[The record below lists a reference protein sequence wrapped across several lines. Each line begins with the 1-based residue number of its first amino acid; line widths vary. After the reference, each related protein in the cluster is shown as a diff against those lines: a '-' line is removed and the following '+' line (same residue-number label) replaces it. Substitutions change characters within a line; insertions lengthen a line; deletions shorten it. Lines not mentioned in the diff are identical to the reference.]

1 MFQNI
6 AEDTV
11 QNVNNNKTNSKIIRI
26 LKELFKVQNI
36 IIYILTFLISM
47 ITVKDVYIP
56 LGIAMVAAC
65 LGGTIPIFLVYISSL
80 VGTAISVGSSEFLN
94 VFWLSIVYF
103 ILIILFKPKVCIEE
117 RNEIYKTG
125 SRLFWAYMLC
135 AIIKNWGSDIWISD
149 LFNAGITGGILYVF
163 YKIFVNGIIIIKDF
177 NKKKV
182 FTVEESASG
191 IALIVLALS
200 FFNNTVIDKLT
211 VSAIVG
217 MFLIIILGWQKGM
230 LAGVATALLSAIMLA
245 SVQAFDLSNI
255 VVFIVPAV
263 AVGIASNFKRIDVG
277 KVFGRTK
284 MLDNKGETR
293 LTDSREF
300 VSELQNL
307 KETIEDVATFADDE
321 DEEIVNKKYEKY
333 EDAFFENLEEIPE
346 NIFYDELILAEND
359 IARNIFE
366 ILEKN
371 DIILEDDLVEI
382 FKRNNNYI
390 IVQDEKIKDD
400 LREIIRIAN
409 RAYKIIEIEKI
420 KLNESKKANK
430 KMAQAVKEV
439 AKAVDTC
446 IEKAEEKKDQKIVK
460 KEKELEKILQGKN
473 IPIEK
478 ANVRQVK
485 NGKYIVEIKLD
496 DVDTV
501 YREKSKIANITDLIS
516 KTIGSKM
523 AFQKDRKNTETGDYS
538 QIYGSED
545 KFIMQVGSSK
555 ISKDDSEASGDCNL
569 QMRLDDG
576 KYILA
581 ISDGMGT
588 GAKAREN
595 SKLVV
600 TKLKQLLQNGFE
612 KEQTINIINSAL
624 SLKTKED
631 EFATLDM
638 CVLDLFEG
646 NLSLIK
652 NGACNTYIKN
662 KKNISIIKSEEMPI
676 GTGLD
681 VTLKEK
687 VIPVS
692 DGDIVLICS
701 DGLLDSK
708 EELKKD
714 WVEEFLKNLSTNN
727 VQKISDMILA
737 EAIDNN
743 YGIARDD
750 ITVIVAKIIKKK

>member
-6 AEDTV
+6 AEETM
-11 QNVNNNKTNSKIIRI
+11 QNVNENVKNNSKFIKIY
-26 LKELFKVQNI
+26 KELFKIQNI
-36 IIYILTFLISM
+36 VIYVLTFLVSM

-65 LGGTIPIFLVYISSL
+65 LGSTVPIFLVYILSL
-80 VGTAISVGSSEFLN
+80 LGTAISLGSGEFAN

-103 ILIILFKPKVCIEE
+103 VLIMLFKPKVCVEE

-125 SRLFWAYMLC
+125 SRLFWAYIIC
-135 AIIKNWGSDIWISD
+135 NIIKNWGSDIWVSD
-149 LFNAGITGGILYVF
+149 LFSAGVTGGILYVF

-177 NKKKV
+177 NIKKV
-182 FTVEESASG
+182 FTIEETASG
-191 IALIVLALS
+191 IAIIVLALS
-200 FFNNTVIDKLT
+200 FFNNNIIDKLT
-211 VSAIVG
+211 ISSIVG

-230 LAGVATALLSAIMLA
+230 LAGIATALLAGIMLCF
-245 SVQAFDLSNI
+245 VQAFDLSNI
-255 VVFIVPAV
+255 IVFVAPAFL
-263 AVGIASNFKRIDVG
+263 VGVLSNFKKMDLYKI
-277 KVFGRTK
+277 FSRTK

-293 LTDSREF
+293 LTENKDI
-300 VSELQNL
+300 VTELEGL
-307 KETIEDVATFADDE
+307 KETIEENFTEIDVDKQE
-321 DEEIVNKKYEKY
+321 SQKYEKY
-333 EDAFFENLEEIPE
+333 EEAFFENLEEIQE
-346 NIFYDELILAEND
+346 NIFYDELILAESD
-359 IARNIFE
+359 IIRNIFDV
-366 ILEKN
+366 LEHN
-371 DIILEDDLVEI
+371 DIILEDDLVDI

-390 IVQDEKIKDD
+390 LVQDQKIKDD
-400 LREIIRIAN
+400 LREVIKVSN
-409 RAYKIIEIEKI
+409 RAYKIIQIENIKI
-420 KLNESKKANK
+420 NENKKANK
-430 KMAQAVKEV
+430 KMVEVAKEV
-439 AKAVDTC
+439 AKAVDVC
-446 IEKAEEKKDQKIVK
+446 IEKVSQKKDEKIVK
-460 KEKELEKILQGKN
+460 KEKELEKILSGKN

-478 ANVRQVK
+478 ANIRQVK

-496 DVDTV
+496 IKDTTL
-501 YREKSKIANITDLIS
+501 REKSKIANISDLIS

-523 AFQKDRKNTETGDYS
+523 SFQKDRRNVETGEYVQTYS
-538 QIYGSED
+538 TED

-595 SKLVV
+595 SKLVI
-600 TKLKQLLQNGFE
+600 TKLKKLLQTGFE
-612 KEQTINIINSAL
+612 KEQSVKLINSTL
-624 SLKTKED
+624 SLKTAED

-638 CVLDLFEG
+638 CVLDLYEG

-676 GTGLD
+676 GVGLD
-681 VTLKEK
+681 VNLKEK
-687 VIPVS
+687 IVPVS

-708 EELKKD
+708 EEFQKD
-714 WVEEFLKNLSTNN
+714 WIEDFLRKINTNN
-727 VQKISDMILA
+727 VQKISDMLLA

-743 YGIARDD
+743 YGVAGDD

>member
-6 AEDTV
+6 AEETV
-11 QNVNNNKTNSKIIRI
+11 QNVNENTEADSKVIRI
-26 LKELFKVQNI
+26 LKELFKLNNI
-36 IIYILTFLISM
+36 IIYVLTFFISM

-65 LGGTIPIFLVYISSL
+65 LGSTVPIFLVYISSL
-80 VGTAISVGSSEFLN
+80 VGTAISLGSSEFAN

-103 ILIILFKPKVCIEE
+103 LLITLFKPKVCIEE

-125 SRLFWAYMLC
+125 SRLFWAYILC
-135 AIIKNWGSDIWISD
+135 SIVRNWGSDIWVSD
-149 LFNAGITGGILYVF
+149 LFSAGITGGILYVF

-177 NKKKV
+177 KIKKV
-182 FTVEESASG
+182 FTIEETASG
-191 IALIVLALS
+191 IAIVVLALS
-200 FFNNTVIDKLT
+200 FFNNNVIDKLT
-211 VSAIVG
+211 ISSIVG

-230 LAGVATALLSAIMLA
+230 LAGISTALLSGIMLA
-245 SVQAFDLSNI
+245 FVQAFDLSNI
-255 VVFIVPAV
+255 IVFVVPAV
-263 AVGIASNFKRIDVG
+263 VVGFLSTFKKMDLQKI
-277 KVFGRTK
+277 FGRTK
-284 MLDNKGETR
+284 MLDNVGETR
-293 LTDSREF
+293 LTENKEI
-300 VSELQNL
+300 VSELEGL
-307 KETIEDVATFADDE
+307 KETIEENFA
-321 DEEIVNKKYEKY
+321 EENEEQLENQKYERY
-333 EDAFFENLEEIPE
+333 EEAFFENLEEIQD

-359 IARNIFE
+359 IIRDVFN

-371 DIILEDDLVEI
+371 DIILEDDLVDI

-390 IVQDEKIKDD
+390 LVQDQKIKED
-400 LREIIRIAN
+400 LRAVIKIAN
-409 RAYKIIEIEKI
+409 RAYKIIQIENIKI
-420 KLNESKKANK
+420 NENKKANK
-430 KMAQAVKEV
+430 KIAKVAKEV

-446 IEKAEEKKDQKIVK
+446 IEKVAQNKDEKLVK
-460 KEKELEKILQGKN
+460 KEREIQKILSGKN
-473 IPIEK
+473 IPIEN
-478 ANVRQVK
+478 ANIRLVK

-496 DVDTV
+496 IKDTTL
-501 YREKSKIANITDLIS
+501 RDKSRIANISDLIS

-523 AFQKDRKNTETGDYS
+523 SFQKDRRNLDTGEYTQTYS
-538 QIYGSED
+538 TED

-555 ISKDDSEASGDCNL
+555 ISKEDSEASGDCNL

-595 SKLVV
+595 SKLVI
-600 TKLKQLLQNGFE
+600 TRLKKLLQGGFE
-612 KEQTINIINSAL
+612 KEQSINLINSAL

-638 CVLDLFEG
+638 CVLDLYDG
-646 NLSLIK
+646 NLSFVK

-676 GTGLD
+676 GTGLE
-681 VTLKEK
+681 VNLKEK
-687 VIPVS
+687 ILPVS
-692 DGDIVLICS
+692 DGDIIVICS
-701 DGLLDSK
+701 DGLVDSK
-708 EELKKD
+708 EDLKKD
-714 WVEEFLKNLSTNN
+714 WVEEFLKNISTNN

-743 YGIARDD
+743 YGVAADD
-750 ITVIVAKIIKKK
+750 ITVIVAKILKKK

>member
-6 AEDTV
+6 AEETV
-11 QNVNNNKTNSKIIRI
+11 QNVNENTEADSKIIRI
-26 LKELFKVQNI
+26 LKELFKLNNI
-36 IIYILTFLISM
+36 IIYVLTFFISM

-65 LGGTIPIFLVYISSL
+65 LGSTVPIFLVYISSL
-80 VGTAISVGSSEFLN
+80 VGTTISLGSSEFAN

-103 ILIILFKPKVCIEE
+103 LLITLFKPKVCIEE

-125 SRLFWAYMLC
+125 SRLFWAYILC
-135 AIIKNWGSDIWISD
+135 SIVRNWGSDIWVSD
-149 LFNAGITGGILYVF
+149 LFSAGITGGILYVF

-177 NKKKV
+177 KIKKV
-182 FTVEESASG
+182 FTIEETASG
-191 IALIVLALS
+191 IAIVVLALS
-200 FFNNTVIDKLT
+200 FFNNNVIDKLT
-211 VSAIVG
+211 ISSIVG

-230 LAGVATALLSAIMLA
+230 LAGISTALLSGIMLA
-245 SVQAFDLSNI
+245 FVQAFDLSNI
-255 VVFIVPAV
+255 IVFVVPAV
-263 AVGIASNFKRIDVG
+263 VVGFLSTFKKMDLQKI
-277 KVFGRTK
+277 FGRTK
-284 MLDNKGETR
+284 MLDNVGETR
-293 LTDSREF
+293 LTENKEI
-300 VSELQNL
+300 VSELEGL
-307 KETIEDVATFADDE
+307 KETIEENFA
-321 DEEIVNKKYEKY
+321 EENEEQLENQKYERY
-333 EDAFFENLEEIPE
+333 EEAFFENLEEIQD

-359 IARNIFE
+359 IIRDVFN

-371 DIILEDDLVEI
+371 DIILEDDLVDI

-390 IVQDEKIKDD
+390 LVQDQKIKED
-400 LREIIRIAN
+400 LRAVIKIAN
-409 RAYKIIEIEKI
+409 RAYKIIQIENIKI
-420 KLNESKKANK
+420 NENKKANK
-430 KMAQAVKEV
+430 KIAKVAKEV

-446 IEKAEEKKDQKIVK
+446 IEKVAQNKDEKLVK
-460 KEKELEKILQGKN
+460 KEREIQKILSGKN
-473 IPIEK
+473 IPIEN
-478 ANVRQVK
+478 ANIRLVK

-496 DVDTV
+496 IKDTTL
-501 YREKSKIANITDLIS
+501 RDKSRIANISDLIS

-523 AFQKDRKNTETGDYS
+523 SFQKDRRNLDTGEYTQTYS
-538 QIYGSED
+538 TED

-555 ISKDDSEASGDCNL
+555 ISKEDSEASGDCNL

-595 SKLVV
+595 SKLVI
-600 TKLKQLLQNGFE
+600 TRLKKLLQGGFE
-612 KEQTINIINSAL
+612 KEQSINLINSAL

-638 CVLDLFEG
+638 CVLDLYDG
-646 NLSLIK
+646 NLSFVK

-676 GTGLD
+676 GTGLE
-681 VTLKEK
+681 VNLKEK
-687 VIPVS
+687 ILPVS
-692 DGDIVLICS
+692 DGDIIVICS
-701 DGLLDSK
+701 DGLVDSK
-708 EELKKD
+708 EDLKKD
-714 WVEEFLKNLSTNN
+714 WVEEFLKNISTNN

-743 YGIARDD
+743 YGVAADD
-750 ITVIVAKIIKKK
+750 ITVIVAKILKKK